1 MTDRNLIERAEAAMK
16 NSYSPYS
23 KFPVGAAIECADG
36 TVFTGC
42 NIENAAFGATV
53 CAEASAIASAVAA
66 GHRGFRRIAVT
77 SGGSSYCLPCGNC
90 RQLLLEF
97 APQLE
102 VLCSRGDGRYVS
114 YSLASLLPAPFDKS
128 RLE

>member
-1 MTDRNLIERAEAAMK
+1 MTDRNLLERAEAAMK
-16 NSYSPYS
+16 NAYCPYS

-36 TVFTGC
+36 AVFTGC
-42 NIENAAFGATV
+42 NIENASFGATV
-53 CAEASAIASAVAA
+53 CAEAAAIAAAVSA
-66 GHRGFRRIAVT
+66 GRRDFRRIAVT

-90 RQLLLEF
+90 RQMLLEF

-114 YSLASLLPAPFDKS
+114 YSLASLLPAPFGKNNLD
-128 RLE
+128 